1 MSPSPR
7 ETRRVRPTR
16 AICARAS
23 TSTGSR
29 LRNDARL
36 KTIIVVDHPWVP
48 AVVEPLARVQLPLL
62 SQLFL
67 LHAYRDRTI
76 RSLTRVVAR
85 PAPSPALSPLS
96 QGRLRPCAGQENDQ
110 CLTHA
115 CSFGLRSP
123 RSCISTTKRGCM
135 TIRPQLSATPPVNP
149 PPALPAVPALSA
161 TLCPRPRAAR
171 RLPRP
176 HPRPQP

>member
-16 AICARAS
+16 AICGRAS
-23 TSTGSR
+23 TSTGRR
-29 LRNDARL
+29 LRSDADL
-36 KTIIVVDHPWVP
+36 SPNIVVDHPWVP
-48 AVVEPLARVQLPLL
+48 AVVEPLARAQLPFL
-62 SQLFL
+62 SHLFL

-76 RSLTRVVAR
+76 RSLTRVV
-85 PAPSPALSPLS
+85 PCPMPPPPLSPLQ

-123 RSCISTTKRGCM
+123 RSSISTTKRGCM
-135 TIRPQLSATPPVNP
+135 II
-149 PPALPAVPALSA
+149 
-161 TLCPRPRAAR
+161 
-171 RLPRP
+171 LPR
-176 HPRPQP
+176 